1 VDSVG
6 GDRDAQRV
14 KRLELVWIQAVVKT
28 VSAEGVE
35 VGKVD
40 RCTDDVEQQG
50 KNADNHERE
59 PRNKEPASSDAR
71 IRFAVPF
78 VVRRSRCRSMPQA
91 HALLLVTSPVRYQNV
106 KIDSTT
112 RRETFTLII
121 L

>member
-1 VDSVG
+1 M
-6 GDRDAQRV
+6 
-14 KRLELVWIQAVVKT
+14 KLLELVWIQAVVKT
-28 VSAEGVE
+28 VGAEGVE

-78 VVRRSRCRSMPQA
+78 VVRRSRCRSMPKA
-91 HALLLVTSPVRYQNV
+91 HALLLVTSLVSYQNV
-106 KIDSTT
+106 EVDSTT
-112 RRETFTLII
+112 RRDASSHTI
-121 L
+121 LP